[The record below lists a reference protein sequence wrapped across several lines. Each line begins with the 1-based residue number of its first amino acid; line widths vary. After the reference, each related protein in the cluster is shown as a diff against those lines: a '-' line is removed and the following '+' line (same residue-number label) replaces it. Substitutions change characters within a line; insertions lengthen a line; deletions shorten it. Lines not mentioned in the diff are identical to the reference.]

1 MESSNERSLSA
12 AEQLHEYDRAETLA
26 LHAAYPTTLWWQPMV
41 LALGTPVVVAIERVD
56 WFTGILG
63 LGLALLGLALL
74 ALSDKRRRR
83 RVHGRRTHLRG
94 VSYRK
99 VAGTLFVALVVL
111 LSASNLATST
121 TVPTWILASAGFGV
135 SWLAWTVFMG
145 VSRAEFVT
153 ASRSS

>member
-1 MESSNERSLSA
+1 MESNDERSLSA

-26 LHAAYPTTLWWQPMV
+26 VNAAYPTTLWWQPV
-41 LALGTPVVVAIERVD
+41 LLALGTPLIVAIERID

-63 LGLALLGLALL
+63 LGVALLGLAVL
-74 ALSDKRRRR
+74 AIADRRRR
-83 RVHGRRTHLRG
+83 GGVHGRRTHLRG

-111 LSASNLATST
+111 LSASNLATMTS
-121 TVPTWILASAGFGV
+121 VPTWILATAGFGV

-153 ASRSS
+153 TSRSS